1 MENDFEVLKNSRY
14 AAAIASPAP
23 LIGVDVDEDGIEIS
37 VSQLAAEEAFG

>member
-23 LIGVDVDEDGIEIS
+23 LVGIEVDEDGVEIS
-37 VSQLAAEEAFG
+37 VAQLVAEEAFS